1 MKDGAG
7 TFRSREE
14 LLRVLNYAQVP
25 PQGRMINLG
34 DSSLEASLG
43 WFVSYELL
51 NNKAARL
58 YVGGLA
64 EWSGRTTSPM
74 VRRVNVGN

>member
-1 MKDGAG
+1 M
-7 TFRSREE
+7 
-14 LLRVLNYAQVP
+14 LNYVQVA
-25 PQGRMINLG
+25 PQGRMISIG

-58 YVGGLA
+58 YTGGFA
-64 EWSGRTTSPM
+64 EWSGRPTSPM